1 MFLLIGW
8 LLHLLQILIFAR
20 CIISFVPAW
29 QRQPLGQIIIVLT
42 EPILR
47 PLRSVVRIG
56 GSGVGIDFSPMIALL
71 LISVVTRAIGR

>member
-20 CIISFVPAW
+20 CILSFAPAW
-29 QRQPLGQIIIVLT
+29 QRQPWGRIIIALT

-56 GSGVGIDFSPMIALL
+56 GSGVALDFSPMIALFI
-71 LISVVTRAIGR
+71 ISVLSRAIGR